1 MTLTMLGILFSCIL
15 FCSPSAAGKETSKHN
30 QLTSAIRQAQKELQA
45 ERLRIR
51 HELDSLQKEQKRLD
65 EKLTKAATELI
76 NRKVTLAQKQ
86 ACLEQ
91 LRTQRADFRR
101 QQSTLTQ
108 QQTDIHLLAS
118 DAQVKLGDF
127 LQTLPPSENHAKQ
140 QQLFKEFSQSLTSAD
155 AKLDYVFPLLSLLE
169 SLYQQSYT
177 SAVFDSTIRD
187 TQGYQHRAQILRVG
201 HILSA
206 YQANDSHRV
215 GLAVAAPEP
224 EKGYRWKEDLPP
236 WIQSEIFAAI
246 KNNSNKLVTLPLPM
260 DVTQGLA
267 AQRSYGPQAFWQT
280 LSAGGVVMIPLALV
294 AILAITLILER
305 FHYLR
310 RHGRQRGPFAESV
323 FTACHAGD
331 FDKALALTKNQ
342 SGVVPRILH
351 CCLAQRQR
359 GAAVME
365 DSVQEAILHELP
377 GLERF
382 LSAIGILA
390 GVAPLL
396 GLLGTV
402 TGMIAT
408 FNAITVFG
416 SGQPRLMA
424 GGISEALLTTAA
436 GLIIAIPILF
446 VHSILSSR
454 VEGLIADMERFSATL
469 INLIKKESSQD
480 EPPSNIR
487 SSQP

>member
-1 MTLTMLGILFSCIL
+1 MLVILFSCIL
-15 FCSPSAAGKETSKHN
+15 CCSPSAAGKETSEHD
-30 QLTSAIRQAQKELQA
+30 QLTTAIHQAQQELQA

-51 HELDSLQKEQKRLD
+51 RELDSLQQEQKRLD
-65 EKLTKAATELI
+65 EKLTKAASELV
-76 NRKVTLAQKQ
+76 NRKVALAQKQ
-86 ACLEQ
+86 ARLEQ
-91 LRTQRADFRR
+91 LRTQRADFR
-101 QQSTLTQ
+101 Q
-108 QQTDIHLLAS
+108 QQNILNQQLTDIHLLAS

-127 LQTLPPSENHAKQ
+127 LQTLPPSESHAKQ
-140 QQLFKEFSQSLTSAD
+140 QQLFKEFSQGLTSTSAD

-187 TQGYQHRAQILRVG
+187 NQGYQQRAQILRVG

-206 YQANDSHRV
+206 YQAADSHRV
-215 GLAVAAPEP
+215 GLAVAAPEG
-224 EKGYRWKEDLPP
+224 EKGYRWQENLPL
-236 WIQSEIFAAI
+236 WIQSEISAAI
-246 KNNSNKLVTLPLPM
+246 KNNSNKPVTLPLPM

-294 AILAITLILER
+294 AILAIILILER

-323 FTACHAGD
+323 FTACHVGD

-342 SGVVPRILH
+342 SGVVPRVFN
-351 CCLAQRQR
+351 CCLAQRLR

-469 INLIKKESSQD
+469 INLIKKESPLD
-480 EPPSNIR
+480 EPPSNSR